1 MAAKK
6 DIKIVVGADVQQ
18 AIAGLNSVGKSITKI
33 GTNFTSFG
41 KATGAVFDP
50 LMRGVRNLTL
60 AMGALV
66 AASLKIGGDFEA
78 QMKVVQSVTLGTADD
93 LEKLEKAAREIGA
106 NLPVSAKEAAQ
117 GMEAL
122 ARAGMSTNEVLAASK
137 DVTALSI
144 AQNYGLAE
152 TAELVTAA
160 IRGFGLEAE
169 DAGRVTDV
177 FATACSTSM
186 LNMEKLSV
194 GMGQVAP
201 IFSAMGYSIEETV
214 AMMAKLAD
222 AGLEAS
228 TIAAGMKTAYA
239 RLSTPSA
246 EAQRALNRLGVEI
259 YDVSGKMKSAQ
270 EIFGQLAKAGM
281 TTADAFTIFGTRGA
295 VVANVLAKTS
305 GSLDEYAG
313 TLGRVGTTQ
322 EQVNIQMESFANK
335 VKAMRSIIEENF
347 INVFDAI
354 GASAGSFVDTLTGIF
369 KAFDEW
375 ADATG
380 VWEEAVAGF
389 GEGLGLAGN
398 AVESFKEKLN
408 SMETETFREA
418 FRGMGSAVRAVA
430 GAFQAFAQ
438 MVPWEFLARHIGL
451 ITKTIVTGW
460 AVGKISLI
468 IGTIS
473 HLGTA
478 FGTLSKTAKA
488 AYLALGMGTAAN
500 TTAGVGGLTAAVVSL
515 RVAFAGLAA
524 TLGPLVAVGGALYL
538 AYKAFQAISG
548 SMKESEKAAQAATV
562 AFDETGESLEK
573 LTKIELTKGIED
585 LEKRISSLRETLQT
599 GIGSGI
605 VGDLGKSKELEAMEI
620 ALARYQERLNSL
632 DASKIQETGEA
643 AAQAVSEA
651 ATAAGESLSGA
662 LAISADI
669 TPIEKA
675 LNDIVAAAENASLE
689 MREAISQGVTPDIA
703 KEDFTASVMGVVQ
716 AAANTIGGSQGAN
729 ILAAAMKQLGQE
741 TGQAY
746 LSEMAATLDG
756 SADLTKKAVEEQKKA
771 FDAFLGM
778 RKQLAEEEK
787 AELEKK
793 KAEYQTAMEAVADG
807 TMQIVRETA
816 DAITVSYDVGGQTFQ
831 RTIEKVIDVQ
841 EEYDRAMKEIHS
853 GTRGMV
859 SETMEEIVTLTE
871 KNGEAVYESFAKPLS
886 KIPDVIQGTGTDLLE
901 RYNKILGMV
910 KDGTVK
916 ISEETA
922 NTISVVWETASGEIE
937 RSYEKPKLAADE
949 FFTATKTAAGEL
961 SVEIHN
967 LSENFS
973 GISENFAAWGDSVSQ
988 AFTAISETAKPS
1000 VESAEQLGE
1009 SFERLPEQ
1017 VGKAAET
1024 FEKVSPEIQAH
1035 LKAAAEKANEL
1046 TESMGKKL
1054 VDSVTESKQA
1064 IASMAVA
1071 FEEIKESAASVA
1083 KALTEIDFSGFMEN
1097 FSKTMSSG
1105 MESFVSRFNS
1115 YLENM
1120 TRMAALH
1127 GAAAG
1132 TAYVNAWNAQMARL
1146 KKASGSSGSGG
1157 GISMEELTYEANR

>member
-18 AIAGLNSVGKSITKI
+18 AITGLNSVGKSITRI
-33 GTNFTSFG
+33 GQNFTSFG

-122 ARAGMSTNEVLAASK
+122 ARAGMSTNEILAASK

-186 LNMEKLSV
+186 LNMEKLSI

-214 AMMAKLAD
+214 AMMGKLAD
-222 AGLEAS
+222 AGLESS

-259 YDVSGKMKSAQ
+259 YDVNGKMKSAQ

-295 VVANVLAKTS
+295 VVANVLAKAS
-305 GSLDEYAG
+305 GGLDEYTE
-313 TLGRVGTTQ
+313 TLKRTGTTQ

-335 VKAMRSIIEENF
+335 VKALRSIIEENF

-380 VWEEAVAGF
+380 VWKEAVAGF

-398 AVESFKEKLN
+398 A
-408 SMETETFREA
+408 MDTETFREA
-418 FRGMGSAVRAVA
+418 FRGMGSAVRAVS

-438 MVPWEFLARHIGL
+438 MVPWEFLAKHIGL
-451 ITKTIVTGW
+451 ITKTIITGW
-460 AVGKISLI
+460 AVGKTSLI

-478 FGTLSKTAKA
+478 FGTLAKTAKT
-488 AYLALGMGTAAN
+488 AYLALGLGTAAS
-500 TTAGVGGLTAAVVSL
+500 TTAGVGGLTAAVASL
-515 RVAFAGLAA
+515 QAAFAGLAA
-524 TLGPLVAVGGALYL
+524 TLGPLVAVGGALYM
-538 AYKAFQAISG
+538 AYKAFKGLSE
-548 SMKESEKAAQAATV
+548 SMSESEKAAQAATV

-573 LTKIELTKGIED
+573 LTKIELAKGIED
-585 LEKRISSLRETLQT
+585 LEKRIASLRESLQT
-599 GIGSGI
+599 GIGTGLL
-605 VGDLGKSKELEAMEI
+605 GDLGKSKELEEMEA
-620 ALARYQERLNSL
+620 ALSKYQARLNSL
-632 DASKIQETGEA
+632 DASKIQETGQA
-643 AAQAVSEA
+643 AAQAVAEA
-651 ATAAGESLSGA
+651 STAAGESLSDA
-662 LAISADI
+662 LTVSADI
-669 TPIEKA
+669 TPLEKA
-675 LNDIVAAAENASLE
+675 LGDIVAAAEAASEE
-689 MREAISQGVTPDIA
+689 MRVAISRGVTPEIA
-703 KEDFTASVMGVVQ
+703 KEDFTKSVMGVVSD
-716 AAANTIGGSQGAN
+716 AANTIGGSQGAN
-729 ILAAAMKQLGQE
+729 LLAAAMRKLGQE

-771 FDAFLGM
+771 FDAFLDM

-816 DAITVSYDVGGQTFQ
+816 EAITVSYDVGGQTFQ

-853 GTRGMV
+853 GTRGLV
-859 SETMEEIVTLTE
+859 SETMESIVTLTE

-901 RYNKILGMV
+901 RYNKILGLV

-967 LSENFS
+967 LSDNFS

-988 AFTAISETAKPS
+988 AFTTISETAKPS

-1120 TRMAALH
+1120 TRMAALQ

-1132 TAYVNAWNAQMARL
+1132 TAYVNAWNTQMARL